1 MPRLIFTRA
10 ANPAADILIR
20 AFEGGSA
27 GHVGI
32 AMDEGGVI
40 HATLRDGVHAQ
51 SMAEFLRDRIVV
63 QEIPV
68 FLPNQPAADAWLRAQ
83 LGKPYDWTGIL
94 GFLFWRDWQDD
105 AAWWCSEAGAGWF
118 LAGGASF
125 ASRHSRIG
133 VRLFQEIAY
142 ARAAGRMG
150 ALA

>member
-10 ANPAADILIR
+10 ANPVADLAIR

-32 AMDEGGVI
+32 ALDEGGVI
-40 HATLRDGVHAQ
+40 HATFRHGVHAQ
-51 SMAEFLRDRIVV
+51 TMAEFLADRIVV

-105 AAWWCSEAGAGWF
+105 DAWWCSEAAAAWM
-118 LAGGASF
+118 LQGGASL
-125 ASRHSRIG
+125 AGRHKRIG
-133 VRLFQEIAY
+133 VRLLQEIAY
-142 ARAAGRMG
+142 ARAVGRMG
-150 ALA
+150 AMA